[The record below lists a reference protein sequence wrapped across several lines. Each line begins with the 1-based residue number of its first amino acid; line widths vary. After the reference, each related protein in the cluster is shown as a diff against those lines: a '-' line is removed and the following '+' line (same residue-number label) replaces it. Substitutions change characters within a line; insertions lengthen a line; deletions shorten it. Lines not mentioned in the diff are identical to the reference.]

1 VKRVPLAVRKKAA
14 RIKLLLLDVDGV
26 LTDGRI
32 IINDRGVETKQ
43 FHVRDGQGISLLIR
57 AGIDVGFITGRVSKV
72 VRYRAQ
78 ELGVRLIYQ
87 GVADKRAAYAEI
99 KRKTK
104 RSDREIAY
112 VGDDFI
118 DLLVLRKVG
127 LAISVSDG
135 WPELFSVVDYVTE
148 QKGGLGAV
156 REVAELILNAQDKW
170 PKLTERD
177 SIC

>member
-1 VKRVPLAVRKKAA
+1 VKRVPLAVLKKAA

-32 IINDRGVETKQ
+32 IIDDRGVETKQ

-57 AGIDVGFITGRVSKV
+57 AGVDVGFITGRVSKIV
-72 VRYRAQ
+72 QHRAR
-78 ELGVRLIYQ
+78 ELGVRLVYQ
-87 GVADKRAAYAEI
+87 GVADKRAAYIAI

-104 RSDREIAY
+104 RSDAEIAY

-118 DLLVLRKVG
+118 DLPVLRQAG

-148 QKGGLGAV
+148 HKGGSGAV
-156 REVAELILNAQDKW
+156 REVVELILKAQNKW
-170 PKLTERD
+170 PKL
-177 SIC
+177 IYYGFL